1 MSKAKKYM
9 EVMNMLSLV
18 SQVGL
23 MIIIPILGCTFFGK
37 YIDSKIGTRP
47 WFLLV
52 FLLLGIGGA
61 FVGVYKTLIVYTKR
75 K

>member
-9 EVMNMLSLV
+9 EVMNMLSLIN
-18 SQVGL
+18 QVGL
-23 MIIIPILGCTFFGK
+23 MIIIPILVCTFLGK
-37 YIDSKIGTRP
+37 YLDSKLGTSP
-47 WFLLV
+47 WLLIIFLLW
-52 FLLLGIGGA
+52 GIGGA

>member
-9 EVMNMLSLV
+9 EVMNMLSLIN
-18 SQVGL
+18 QVGL
-23 MIIIPILGCTFFGK
+23 MIIIPILGCTFLGK
-37 YIDSKIGTRP
+37 YLDSKLGTSP
-47 WFLLV
+47 WLLII

>member
-9 EVMNMLSLV
+9 EVMNMLSLIN
-18 SQVGL
+18 QVGL
-23 MIIIPILGCTFFGK
+23 MIIKPILGCTFLGK
-37 YIDSKIGTRP
+37 YLDSKLGTSP
-47 WFLLV
+47 WLLIIFLLW
-52 FLLLGIGGA
+52 GIGGA